1 MGFKIQCLVVWKY
14 WEGSW
19 WWGKSSSH
27 PDVECGLSLAA
38 CLLFFC
44 WRGWNSGHISGRAH
58 SAPGGFH
65 GLYHWKRCNQKCPL
79 DHSNEA
85 APLTYFASSSVHT
98 ELIIC
103 RCWAVVEHLQVNV
116 DCSFCVPSR
125 VGSDLDLCRWLFC
138 CFAVS
143 SCIISSRGSWWEM
156 TLWML
161 MSVQRFHTSGEQFC
175 YDRSNVCV
183 PIWFEKKNGFLNP
196 WTMRRF
202 TCS

>member
-103 RCWAVVEHLQVNV
+103 RCWAVVEHLQVKV

-143 SCIISSRGSWWEM
+143 SCIISSRGSWLSECWCLFRDFTLQENSSVM
-156 TLWML
+156 T
-161 MSVQRFHTSGEQFC
+161 
-175 YDRSNVCV
+175 DRMFVS
-183 PIWFEKKNGFLNP
+183 PFGLKKNGFLNP